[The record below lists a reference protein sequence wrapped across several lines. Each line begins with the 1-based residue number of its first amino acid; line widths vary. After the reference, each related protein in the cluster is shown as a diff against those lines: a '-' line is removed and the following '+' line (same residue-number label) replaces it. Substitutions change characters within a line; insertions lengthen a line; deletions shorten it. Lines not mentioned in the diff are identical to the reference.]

1 MDTGFNG
8 IAVRLHSRI
17 SALGA
22 IMRRTVQDG
31 NPLHSLSS
39 RHRLWLLFF
48 LASLAGCQ
56 QTPEPAT
63 PSELAPERF
72 SASGSSEVHARWWRS
87 LDSDALEQL
96 MQQALAGNR
105 SLRAT
110 RARLEQARAVARRE
124 GAPRWPALTASG
136 EATRERTDQG
146 VTSELFSG
154 GASASWE
161 LDLWGRVDA
170 AADAAALDAQARA
183 AAWSDAAIT
192 LTGEVAN
199 TWFRLR
205 EARLRETL
213 LQNQLKLNQKVLKLI
228 RLRRRQGQVDRADV
242 LRQKQLVEE
251 TRGQLISTRRQNDS
265 LRLQLAALVG
275 TTPGQFQPPKA
286 SGDLPSAPPEPD
298 TGVPAEVLE
307 RRPDV
312 RQALLSVRAADERV
326 AAALAARLPRIELG
340 TSITDTA
347 TSAGELF
354 QDWLASFSTSLSL
367 PLIDGGR
374 RRAETDRARAALRVA
389 IHEYEQTMLDA
400 IREVEDAL
408 SAEQRQRERLKSL
421 RDQLGLAGQV
431 LERIRSRYTRGTT
444 DYLDVLDA
452 LVNKQEL
459 ERRVLT
465 ARRELLQNR
474 VTLHRTLAGGLKPRN
489 YGPQTEK
496 NPDE

>member
-1 MDTGFNG
+1 M
-8 IAVRLHSRI
+8 
-17 SALGA
+17 
-22 IMRRTVQDG
+22 
-31 NPLHSLSS
+31 HSLLF
-39 RHRLWLLFF
+39 RHGLWLTLS
-48 LASLAGCQ
+48 LAALAGCQ
-56 QTPEPAT
+56 QRPQPAEPED
-63 PSELAPERF
+63 LAPERF
-72 SASGSSEVHARWWRS
+72 SASGSAEVHSHWWRS
-87 LDSDALEQL
+87 LDSEALDELIQR
-96 MQQALAGNR
+96 ALSDNR

-124 GAPRWPALTASG
+124 GAPRWPSLTASG
-136 EATRERTDQG
+136 EGSRERTDQG

-170 AADAAALDAQARA
+170 AADAAALDARARS

-192 LTGEVAN
+192 LTGEVAD

-205 EARLRETL
+205 EARLRAAL
-213 LQNQLKLNQKVLKLI
+213 LEEQLQANRQVLELI
-228 RLRRRQGQVDRADV
+228 RLRRRQGQVGSADV
-242 LRQKQLVEE
+242 LRQQQLVEQ
-251 TRGQLISTRRQNDS
+251 TRGQLISTRRESDS

-275 TTPGQFQPPKA
+275 TTPDEFRVPESAGGF
-286 SGDLPSAPPEPD
+286 PSAPPEPD

-312 RQALLSVRAADERV
+312 RQALLGVRAADERV
-326 AAALAARLPRIELG
+326 AAAFAERLPRIELG
-340 TSITDTA
+340 ASITDTA
-347 TSAGELF
+347 ASAGELF
-354 QDWLASFSTSLSL
+354 QDWVSTASASLSL

-408 SAEQRQRERLKSL
+408 SAEQRQRERLASL
-421 RDQLGLAGQV
+421 REQLNLAEQV

-452 LVNKQEL
+452 LVNQQEL

-474 VTLHRTLAGGLKPRN
+474 VTLHRTLAGGLEPPGHGR
-489 YGPQTEK
+489 QTEN
-496 NPDE
+496 NPDD

>member
-1 MDTGFNG
+1 MYP
-8 IAVRLHSRI
+8 
-17 SALGA
+17 
-22 IMRRTVQDG
+22 
-31 NPLHSLSS
+31 PLS
-39 RHRLWLLFF
+39 RHRLWLSLV

-56 QTPEPAT
+56 PTPEPAT

-72 SASGSSEVHARWWRS
+72 SASGSAEVQARWWRS
-87 LDSDALEQL
+87 LDSDALDQL

-124 GAPRWPALTASG
+124 GAPRWPALTATG
-136 EATRERTDQG
+136 EGTRERTDQG

-170 AADAAALDAQARA
+170 TADAAALDAQARA
-183 AAWSDAAIT
+183 AAWSDAALT

-205 EARLRETL
+205 EARLRATL
-213 LQNQLKLNQKVLKLI
+213 LDEQRDVNKQVLKLI

-242 LRQKQLVEE
+242 LRQQQLVAE
-251 TRGQLISTRRQNDS
+251 TRGQLISTRRQADS

-275 TTPGQFQPPKA
+275 TTPEQFEPPEPGA
-286 SGDLPSAPPEPD
+286 DLPASPPEPD

-340 TSITDTA
+340 ASITDTA
-347 TSAGELF
+347 ASAAELF
-354 QDWLASFSTSLSL
+354 RDWLASFSASLSL
-367 PLIDGGR
+367 PLVDGGQ
-374 RRAETDRARAALRVA
+374 RRAETDRARAALRAA
-389 IHEYEQTMLDA
+389 IHEYEQTMLEA
-400 IREVEDAL
+400 IRDVEDAL
-408 SAEQRQRERLKSL
+408 NAERRQREKLQSL
-421 RDQLGLAGQV
+421 RNQLELAGQV

-474 VTLHRTLAGGLKPRN
+474 VTLHRTLAGGLAPED
-489 YGPQTEK
+489 YDPQTEK
-496 NPDE
+496 SPDE